1 LVKLGNLAGESA
13 LPLPSSTS
21 LAKYVK
27 IKSAPARLILVSVS
41 KITFFYI
48 NPALLSGSHGMA
60 LAADVISNREV
71 GVISNLANDV

>member
-1 LVKLGNLAGESA
+1 LVGNLAGESA
-13 LPLPSSTS
+13 LPLQHQRYF

-48 NPALLSGSHGMA
+48 NPALLSGSLEHGVP
-60 LAADVISNREV
+60 LT
-71 GVISNLANDV
+71 L

>member
-1 LVKLGNLAGESA
+1 VNQRYLCNINA
-13 LPLPSSTS
+13 TS

-48 NPALLSGSHGMA
+48 NPALLSGMSMA
-60 LAADVISNREV
+60 YSPLT
-71 GVISNLANDV
+71 L